1 MANAF
6 KTGTYSVG
14 EISFG
19 TGKYGDLA
27 ATFAAIYLDKAARNV
42 LLDAD
47 MANGSIREPILKVL
61 ALMKSMEFVS
71 LTPIIQ
77 MYNIFEDIGQMAHE
91 FKSVFSFFNPD
102 YSPSGRIDD
111 ASLVSPEATILAMP
125 KILGLLNGMFSLVKF
140 GLSSCDGGWTM
151 LNEPCNEKIYS
162 SSRLGALEFNKTS
175 EVTPFSF
182 ETFEGPSLVGGLDN
196 VWIGREYGHHNG
208 KTTLDPHSDEN
219 HVLHFPAYS
228 STGNFFSQ
236 VIQNPDS
243 NGNSYVVKFKYLRT
257 GSSPGGCI
265 GYLNGLVTT
274 VTSYTWV
281 LCDGDVMKSRGNW
294 ISCQFKVPESVGSF
308 RIVVGDTRMPGGN
321 AYFDDIQLASG
332 TETTC
337 TGIDVP
343 KREPLGQVGYS
354 NKVIDRL
361 STLLTA
367 GRLSSEGKSIIV
379 DAFNS
384 AGSAMDGLRVAQ
396 QLILT
401 SAEFHTTNV
410 VKNTGVERE
419 DVTFPKPTGK
429 PYRAVIYVMLNGGCD
444 SFNMLAP
451 YTCSNDLYESY
462 LGKLY

>member
-1 MANAF
+1 
-6 KTGTYSVG
+6 
-14 EISFG
+14 
-19 TGKYGDLA
+19 
-27 ATFAAIYLDKAARNV
+27 
-42 LLDAD
+42 
-47 MANGSIREPILKVL
+47 
-61 ALMKSMEFVS
+61 
-71 LTPIIQ
+71 
-77 MYNIFEDIGQMAHE
+77 
-91 FKSVFSFFNPD
+91 
-102 YSPSGRIDD
+102 
-111 ASLVSPEATILAMP
+111 
-125 KILGLLNGMFSLVKF
+125 
-140 GLSSCDGGWTM
+140 
-151 LNEPCNEKIYS
+151 
-162 SSRLGALEFNKTS
+162 
-175 EVTPFSF
+175 
-182 ETFEGPSLVGGLDN
+182 
-196 VWIGREYGHHNG
+196 
-208 KTTLDPHSDEN
+208 
-219 HVLHFPAYS
+219 
-228 STGNFFSQ
+228 
-236 VIQNPDS
+236 
-243 NGNSYVVKFKYLRT
+243 
-257 GSSPGGCI
+257 
-265 GYLNGLVTT
+265 
-274 VTSYTWV
+274 
-281 LCDGDVMKSRGNW
+281 MKSRGSW

-343 KREPLGQVGYS
+343 KTEPLGQVGYS
-354 NKVIDRL
+354 NKVVDKL